1 MMAHIFFE
9 DPSLR
14 LWPGFALKTGWL
26 NAAIFAPFPLGASR
40 DWGPA
45 VWRFYLALST
55 TNYSLFSSSTT
66 AHLAGKGFSE
76 NGGLTRNLTGGLIA
90 VVPVADIPNYR
101 RGRFNRLD
109 QSGVL
114 NDRCQNSPGLLFW
127 AGRVAV
133 TSLTALPTFWF
144 SFGQNDRHFL
154 ALYIK
159 TVGVDKKALRPTMV
173 SKIHLRFST
182 SEEGLIIW
190 PYRARQKAKCSSKK
204 WGGTS
209 KTSTWGGASL
219 VFIFRFSD
227 EIFSYKIE
235 IGCIYTFFGV
245 GMSHVK

>member
-1 MMAHIFFE
+1 MRLY
-9 DPSLR
+9 LR
-14 LWPGFALKTGWL
+14 LSLWGHHGTEVLLF
-26 NAAIFAPFPLGASR
+26 GASIWPCQR
-40 DWGPA
+40 PTIL
-45 VWRFYLALST
+45 F
-55 TNYSLFSSSTT
+55 FSSSTT

-182 SEEGLIIW
+182 SEEGLII
-190 PYRARQKAKCSSKK
+190 
-204 WGGTS
+204 
-209 KTSTWGGASL
+209 
-219 VFIFRFSD
+219 
-227 EIFSYKIE
+227 
-235 IGCIYTFFGV
+235 
-245 GMSHVK
+245 